1 MIIFDG
7 EKSLILRENDYKYR
21 SLEHNSST
29 GTVTVKYYSTTQ
41 YD

>member
-1 MIIFDG
+1 MKFADF
-7 EKSLILRENDYKYR
+7 LTENDYKYR

-29 GTVTVKYYSTTQ
+29 DMVTVKYYDTTQ